1 MKKLEWSIL
10 LVAKEGTGRILKVPC
25 GRGII
30 ITALI
35 FIFLGTLGIGRCVY
49 FVSAYGFAKL
59 SMYYQL
65 KENQQLK
72 FKVQFLSKIAKEQSG
87 RIDKCM
93 LFEDKTRL
101 AFGMDPISSDIRNVG
116 VGGRPDLSESAF
128 SSFAD
133 PILMKTDT
141 VKENIQTLLRQ
152 VKLEDTTFSSM
163 TSVVD
168 KQIDVWAQRPATM
181 PVWGRITSVFGYRIH
196 PFTGLNVFHE
206 GIDISNPIGTPIHA
220 TADGVTAFVGYK
232 DYFGNVIMISHP
244 ASGFKTIFAH
254 LLRAAVSEGQAVK
267 RGDLIGYIG
276 STGRSTGPH
285 LHYEVHKLG
294 AMVNPVD
301 FVLPTDTMVD

>member
-1 MKKLEWSIL
+1 M
-10 LVAKEGTGRILKVPC
+10 LVTKEGTGRIVKVPC
-25 GRGII
+25 SRSII
-30 ITALI
+30 ITVLI
-35 FIFLGTLGIGRCVY
+35 FVFLGTLGVGRCLY
-49 FVSAYGFAKL
+49 FISSYGFAKL

-65 KENQQLK
+65 KENQQLR
-72 FKVQFLSKIAKEQSG
+72 FKVQFLSKITKEEAS

-93 LFEDKTRL
+93 SFEDKTRL
-101 AFGMDPISSDIRNVG
+101 TFGMDPISTDIRNVG
-116 VGGRPDLSESAF
+116 VGGRPDFTEASF

-133 PILMKTDT
+133 PVLMKTDT
-141 VKENIQTLLRQ
+141 IKENIQTLLRQ

-163 TSVVD
+163 TSNVD
-168 KQIDVWAQRPATM
+168 KQIDVWKQRPAVM
-181 PVWGRITSVFGYRIH
+181 PVWGRLTSVFGYRIH

-206 GIDISNPIGTPIHA
+206 GLDISNTIGTPVHA

-232 DYFGNVIMISHP
+232 DYFGNVVMISHP
-244 ASGFKTIFAH
+244 ASGFKTVFAH

-294 AMVNPVD
+294 TVVNPAD
-301 FVLPTDTMVD
+301 YVLPTDTMVD